1 MTLPDGTAA
10 WYRSQMSP
18 YHNGEGTSGVILVA
32 ENVTEL
38 RQAREA
44 AKVSHGLCEDCYRR
58 QMQGLDGSD
67 ESGEQPA

>member
-1 MTLPDGTAA
+1 VTLPDGTAA

-18 YHNGEGTSGVILVA
+18 YHNGEGMSGVILVA

-44 AKVSHGLCEDCYRR
+44 ADMLRKLLPICSWCDRVQS
-58 QMQGLDGSD
+58 